1 MPSGKISYK
10 LRKPYFTGQTEV
22 VLEPVAFLRRL
33 AALVPPARQNQIRY
47 YGLLA
52 SQAADR
58 PKLLALCEEPGD
70 APPPVAS
77 AEAAVCDES
86 EPAEEPTVKTASRR
100 SWAALL
106 KRVFQNDVLVC
117 PSCGGDRKI
126 IAAITERDAI
136 VKILEHLHLPSDDF
150 AIAPARTRQTARVC
164 ANPNASLRRPSFGT
178 SFPRNQ
184 AQAE

>member
-1 MPSGKISYK
+1 MSWS
-10 LRKPYFTGQTEV
+10 
-22 VLEPVAFLRRL
+22 RL
-33 AALVPPARQNQIRY
+33 LSCAGSRPWCPPARQNQIRY

-58 PKLLALCEEPGD
+58 PKLLALCEEPDD

-77 AEAAVCDES
+77 AEAGLCDES
-86 EPAEEPTVKTASRR
+86 APAEEPPFKTAYRQ

-117 PSCGGDRKI
+117 PSCGKDRKI

-136 VKILEHLHLPSDDF
+136 VKILEHLDLPSDEV
-150 AIAPARTRQTARVC
+150 AIAQARAPPQTELWDEFPA
-164 ANPNASLRRPSFGT
+164 
-178 SFPRNQ
+178 
-184 AQAE
+184 